1 MSLDKNIVLIG
12 MPGVGKS
19 SAGVVLAKALGYHFV
34 DADLVI
40 QSEEGKL
47 LSEIIEEVGNEGFLQ
62 IEDRINSSINVQ
74 KSVIAT
80 GGSAIYGE
88 NAMKHFKETS
98 IIVYLKASFETINA
112 RLSNLKGRGVAIKAN
127 QTLKDLYDERC
138 VLYEKYADLTVSL
151 DGLTIEDTIRK
162 IVPIIN
168 EIRMK

>member
-1 MSLDKNIVLIG
+1 MNSNKNIVLIG

-98 IIVYLKASFETINA
+98 NIVYLKASFETINA

>member
-88 NAMKHFKETS
+88 NAMKHFKETGV
-98 IIVYLKASFETINA
+98 IVYLKASFETINA

>member
-1 MSLDKNIVLIG
+1 MNSNKNIVLIG

>member
-1 MSLDKNIVLIG
+1 MSLNKNIVLIG

-47 LSEIIEEVGNEGFLQ
+47 LSEIIEKVGNEGFLQ

-88 NAMKHFKETS
+88 NAMKHFKETGV
-98 IIVYLKASFETINA
+98 IVYLKASFETINA
-112 RLSNLKGRGVAIKAN
+112 RLSNLKGRGVAIKEN

-151 DGLTIEDTIRK
+151 DGLTIEETVRK

-168 EIRMK
+168 EICTK

>member
-1 MSLDKNIVLIG
+1 MSLNKNIVLIG

-47 LSEIIEEVGNEGFLQ
+47 LSEIIEEVGNDGFLQ

-98 IIVYLKASFETINA
+98 VIVYLKASFETINA

-151 DGLTIEDTIRK
+151 DGLTIEQTIGK
-162 IVPIIN
+162 IVPMIN
-168 EIRMK
+168 EICMK